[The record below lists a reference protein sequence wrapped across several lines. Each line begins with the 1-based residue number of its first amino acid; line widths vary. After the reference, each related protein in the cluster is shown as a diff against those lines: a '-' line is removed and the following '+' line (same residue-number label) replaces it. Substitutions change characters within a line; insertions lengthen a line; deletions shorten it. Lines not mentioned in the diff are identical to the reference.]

1 MNEECPSCGCLVDDD
16 GFCNECT
23 DLSNLIELAGR
34 SEMKKRKFDPVEKP
48 VHYNTGGIEAIDA
61 IMAATNDLSEGY
73 LQGNILK
80 YVWRYRYKNRIEDL
94 KKARWY
100 LNKLI
105 DVYERK

>member
-1 MNEECPSCGCLVDDD
+1 MNEVCIKCGCYLDDK
-16 GFCNECT
+16 GHCHECT
-23 DLSNLIELAGR
+23 GNLIEMIGR
-34 SEMKKRKFDPVEKP
+34 SEMQNKKYDPVDKP

-80 YVWRYRYKNRIEDL
+80 YVWRYRYKNKIEDL

-105 DVYERK
+105 EIYERQ